1 MIKHISRDTVKRIL
15 LIAVCATLLCL
26 AGILLSGCAKEE
38 DKKQPAQPT
47 AEVIQEAEIGSV
59 TLSEGLKGVYA
70 DIVSINPLYRIIGD
84 GSFNMKVT
92 MGFVCPCETVKGDTV
107 YVMVKLDPPA
117 SSSASPFRK
126 QYWPAEEAP
135 RVKGYVMKVDSIV
148 AGLSEQLGS
157 NAWVIVTDQYPEA
170 YEDRADRQE
179 YLNVERS
186 LEADEMEE
194 GFKNVWVDIVSIE
207 PTGYVQNKSATLGA
221 LYTMGIVCRCKTV
234 NGAFIRIYADHT
246 EMIPMYGN
254 TGFQN
259 APKRT
264 YPSSAPKRLT
274 GRIVRAD
281 TIADDLPELLGGNDL
296 VLYISAY
303 PEE

>member
-1 MIKHISRDTVKRIL
+1 M
-15 LIAVCATLLCL
+15 
-26 AGILLSGCAKEE
+26 
-38 DKKQPAQPT
+38 
-47 AEVIQEAEIGSV
+47 
-59 TLSEGLKGVYA
+59 
-70 DIVSINPLYRIIGD
+70 
-84 GSFNMKVT
+84 
-92 MGFVCPCETVKGDTV
+92 
-107 YVMVKLDPPA
+107 
-117 SSSASPFRK
+117 
-126 QYWPAEEAP
+126 
-135 RVKGYVMKVDSIV
+135 
-148 AGLSEQLGS
+148 
-157 NAWVIVTDQYPEA
+157 
-170 YEDRADRQE
+170 
-179 YLNVERS
+179 
-186 LEADEMEE
+186 
-194 GFKNVWVDIVSIE
+194 
-207 PTGYVQNKSATLGA
+207 QNKSATLGA

-281 TIADDLPELLGGNDL
+281 TIADDLPELVGGNDL